1 MWKRM
6 LALAVLVAT
15 LPGATLPGCNGGGTP
30 THASLKREWTL
41 VELNGEPITLSKPP
55 TLRFSEPNRVSGFGG
70 CNQLSGAYGLSG
82 TGLTFSPLIMTK
94 MACGKGMDV
103 ERAFA
108 TALGATKRYAIKG
121 TELELIGES
130 GILARLRIS

>member
-1 MWKRM
+1 MWKKV
-6 LALAVLVAT
+6 LALALLVAT
-15 LPGATLPGCNGGGTP
+15 LPGATLPGCNGGGTS
-30 THASLKREWTL
+30 TTASLKREWTL
-41 VELNGEPITLSKPP
+41 FELNGEPITLSKPP

-70 CNQLSGAYGLSG
+70 CNQMSGAYQLSG
-82 TGLTFSPLIMTK
+82 TALTFSPFIMTK

-108 TALGATKRYAIKG
+108 IALGATKRYVIKG
-121 TELELIGES
+121 TELELMGES

>member
-1 MWKRM
+1 M
-6 LALAVLVAT
+6 LALALMVVTLSGVT
-15 LPGATLPGCNGGGTP
+15 LPSCDGGGASTR
-30 THASLKREWTL
+30 ASLKREWTL
-41 VELNGEPITLSKPP
+41 FELNGEPITLSKPP
-55 TLRFSEPNRVSGFGG
+55 TLRFSEPNRVSGFSG
-70 CNQLSGAYGLSG
+70 CNQLSGAYDLREN
-82 TGLTFSPLIMTK
+82 GLTFGPLVMTK

-130 GILARLRIS
+130 GTLARFRIS

>member
-6 LALAVLVAT
+6 LALVLLVAT
-15 LPGATLPGCNGGGTP
+15 LTGVTLPSCNGGGASSS
-30 THASLKREWTL
+30 ASLKREWTL
-41 VELNGEPITLSKPP
+41 VELNGKPITLAKPP

-70 CNQLSGAYGLSG
+70 CNQLSGAYQLSG
-82 TGLTFSPLIMTK
+82 DGLTFSPLIMTK
-94 MACGKGMDV
+94 MACGRGMDV

-108 TALGATKRYAIKG
+108 AALGATKRYGIKG

-130 GILARLRIS
+130 GTLARLRIS